1 MKQRFWY
8 RRVQRSGG
16 ASQPEC
22 EKGGE
27 DRAVVARSSLTS
39 FCISWR
45 GPRPLPLVLVGLGT
59 GKSDVRR
66 DERKIDRKE
75 DDRRNE
81 EGLIRK
87 FERLRKR

>member
-1 MKQRFWY
+1 
-8 RRVQRSGG
+8 
-16 ASQPEC
+16 
-22 EKGGE
+22 
-27 DRAVVARSSLTS
+27 LH
-39 FCISWR
+39 SWR